1 MAAMKDH
8 YHSLGVSPSATQD
21 EIRKA
26 FRRLAFQYHPDRN
39 PAQFARQR
47 FEEVHDAWLV
57 LKDRAGRRAYDKS
70 YYANAPSATQRRLPA
85 SADDV
90 LALSTAF
97 RLHANSIDPFRFDT
111 DLLANAAE
119 EILTPANLE
128 LVQSDKAIAARVL
141 SDLLAGLAPLPY
153 PRLSAL
159 VPVLIQLANSIDHG
173 QVQVAGFVRKARY
186 GYFWDRYKTVIA
198 LVIAALACVAIY
210 LSGK

>member
-1 MAAMKDH
+1 MKDH
-8 YHSLGVSPSATQD
+8 YQSLGVSPSATQD

-47 FEEVHDAWLV
+47 FEEVHEAWLV
-57 LKDRAGRRAYDKS
+57 LKDRAARRAYDKS
-70 YYANAPSATQRRLPA
+70 YYANAPGATQRRLPA

-159 VPVLIQLANSIDHG
+159 VPALIQLANSIDHG
-173 QVQVAGFVRKARY
+173 PVQVAGFVRKSRY
-186 GYFWDRYKTVIA
+186 GYFWERYKTVIA
-198 LVIAALACVAIY
+198 LLVAALACVAIY